1 MMRRPT
7 AFPYYRDHDIVAPLE
22 KFAPSILRGLAEEAY
37 WFHWQSSFDG
47 EATIRVARL
56 GGEVEFSRLHRG
68 SHFGRAR
75 MCRGVLSMT
84 DWALIED
91 AVVAAEFWLLD
102 KCSGARGLDGATWCF
117 AAPPRR
123 GA

>member
-47 EATIRVARL
+47 QATIRVARL
-56 GGEVEFSRLHRG
+56 GDEAEFSRLHRG
-68 SHFGRAR
+68 SHFGGVR
-75 MCRGVLSMT
+75 MCRRPLHDRLGADRGRGGRGRVL
-84 DWALIED
+84 
-91 AVVAAEFWLLD
+91 V
-102 KCSGARGLDGATWCF
+102 SGQMRRQARA
-117 AAPPRR
+117 
-123 GA
+123 